1 MGHILKDNGE
11 SYFEPQRVE
20 ENRKFYDYAM
30 PDLAIKKTE
39 DMELRKAYQT
49 MDEIRRRLSEY
60 ETTFGAVEQWKK
72 VEEATGGGQY
82 QKPCTT

>member
-1 MGHILKDNGE
+1 
-11 SYFEPQRVE
+11 
-20 ENRKFYDYAM
+20 
-30 PDLAIKKTE
+30 LAVKKTE
-39 DMELRKAYQT
+39 NMELRKAYQT
-49 MDEIRRRLSEY
+49 MDEIRRRLPEY